1 MKVGIISYY
10 HYDSFIKINQK
21 IKKKKVETFYD
32 SWQINMEE
40 LFKIS
45 KRKNIKL
52 EKYDS
57 KRHNDYHKLIF
68 MDIPRISDLFEV
80 LMCNLFKRKID
91 TILVVHETFLGRARY
106 ILRIP
111 YLFNKVLIN
120 CEENIEKF
128 MSYKVKSYA
137 YPAIP
142 SKEVIKK
149 NKLNILNSK
158 RKNKL
163 AFIGTFKL
171 ALSNHGSYKYRY
183 KLVRNLVKYENSF
196 DLYGYGWDRVP
207 IPFDIIGIAIVIRV
221 SILKKLTKYLTKL
234 FFEPIGSFP
243 TVESKEETL
252 KNYDFNLIIQPTISK
267 FNSIC
272 EKIFD
277 AMMSGSIPVYYGQ
290 KLSKEI
296 PENTFIRIKK
306 NSTAKEI
313 LSELSN
319 INEQN
324 KSEYRKNIY
333 NFLKSNNADKYRYS
347 TYANL
352 LIETILS

>member
-10 HYDSFIKINQK
+10 HYNSYIKINH
-21 IKKKKVETFYD
+21 KKKKEGGNILEG
-32 SWQINMEE
+32 WEKNMEE
-40 LFKIS
+40 LFKLS

-80 LMCNLFKRKID
+80 LICNLFKRKID
-91 TILVVHETFLGRARY
+91 TILIVNETFLGRARY

-120 CEENIEKF
+120 CEENIEQF
-128 MSYKVKSYA
+128 MSYKVKSFS
-137 YPAIP
+137 YPSIP

-149 NKLNILNSK
+149 NKLNILNSH

-183 KLVRNLVKYENSF
+183 RLVRNLLKYENFF

-207 IPFDIIGIAIVIRV
+207 IPFDIIGIALILKV
-221 SILKKLTKYLTKL
+221 SILKKFTKYLTKL

-243 TVESKEETL
+243 TVESKEKTL
-252 KNYDFNLIIQPTISK
+252 KNYDFNLAIEPTIS
-267 FNSIC
+267 
-272 EKIFD
+272 
-277 AMMSGSIPVYYGQ
+277 
-290 KLSKEI
+290 
-296 PENTFIRIKK
+296 
-306 NSTAKEI
+306 
-313 LSELSN
+313 
-319 INEQN
+319 
-324 KSEYRKNIY
+324 
-333 NFLKSNNADKYRYS
+333 
-347 TYANL
+347 NL
-352 LIETILS
+352 IDC